1 MKVKQTA
8 YAILLMS
15 LSLPVITSAQNTKPA
30 PFREGDRVVFAGNSI
45 TEAAFYPLYIWQYY
59 QLHFPERRI
68 TVLNAGVGGDVAGQI
83 RDRFE
88 DDVLRQKP
96 TVVVL
101 NFGMNDSRYFEY
113 FNQPQEKVR
122 KEAVATSL
130 ASFRQLEKKIK
141 AQSGLR
147 TIMMTSSPFDE
158 SRGGSNN
165 KFTGKH
171 QTMLEIAEFQEAAAK
186 RNKWGFVDLLRPMTA
201 INQREQKKDS
211 MFTLTGPDRI
221 HPGNA
226 GHMAMAWLFLKAQGL
241 DGEVVADVKLNA
253 NSGQLQ
259 RSRNAVVSAVRT
271 GNQGISFDYLA
282 RSLPFPADSNA
293 RVWENPQK
301 QYEVLQVIPF
311 TSEMNQELLSVDGLK
326 PEARY
331 SLKID
336 NREIGVWT
344 GAQWAKGI
352 NLAEQSRTPQYQQAL
367 QVADLNLQY
376 REIEQKLRAY
386 YWLQFN
392 YFKKKNLMYRDD
404 QVALDSAMNA
414 NDWGVASKRDNY
426 KEARKKEVREQ
437 WQRSLQ
443 EIADR
448 IYTINKPERHRIEI
462 VEQP

>member
-1 MKVKQTA
+1 M
-8 YAILLMS
+8 IS
-15 LSLPVITSAQNTKPA
+15 LSLPAIAPAQNSKPS
-30 PFREGDRVVFAGNSI
+30 PFKDGDRVVFAGNSI
-45 TEAAFYPLYIWQYY
+45 TEAGFYPLYIWQYY

-88 DDVLRQKP
+88 EDVLRQKP

-101 NFGMNDSRYFEY
+101 SFGMNDSRYFEY

-130 ASFRQLEKKIK
+130 ASFNQLEKKIK

-158 SRGGSNN
+158 TRGGSNN
-165 KFTGKH
+165 KFTGKY
-171 QTMLEIAEFQEAAAK
+171 QTMLEIAKFQEAAAK
-186 RNKWGFVDLLRPMTA
+186 RNKWGFVDLLRPMTV

-241 DGEVVADVKLNA
+241 HGEVVADVKMDA
-253 NSGQLQ
+253 KSGKIQQ
-259 RSRNAVVSAVRT
+259 SRNATVAAVRT
-271 GNQGISFDYLA
+271 NSEGISFDYLA
-282 RSLPFPADSNA
+282 RSLPFPADSSA

-311 TSEMNQELLSVDGLK
+311 TSEMNQELFTVTGLK
-326 PEARY
+326 PERSY

-336 NREIGVWT
+336 DREIGVWT
-344 GAQWAKGI
+344 GAQWGKGV
-352 NLAEQSRTPQYQQAL
+352 NLAAQSNTPQYQQAA

-376 REIEQKLRAY
+376 RDIEQKLRAY

-392 YFKKKNLMYRDD
+392 YFKKKDMLYRDD
-404 QVALDSAMNA
+404 QAALDSAMSA

-437 WQRSLQ
+437 WERTLQ

-448 IYTINKPERHRIEI
+448 IYTINKPQRHRVEI
-462 VEQP
+462 VEKP